1 LVIPLNML
9 VWSSPVSMLRF
20 SMWRGISLVMNMTGS
35 DALYASATP
44 GNMWVLP
51 TLGASQTPGLLVNL
65 EYPSA
70 MKALLLSSLAM
81 MCLIS
86 G

>member
-1 LVIPLNML
+1 M
-9 VWSSPVSMLRF
+9 
-20 SMWRGISLVMNMTGS
+20 SLVMKMTGS

-65 EYPSA
+65 AYPSA
-70 MKALLLSSLAM
+70 MKAVLDLGVVKPLLVQGQRGLTWEAEDVLHVVV
-81 MCLIS
+81 L
-86 G
+86 